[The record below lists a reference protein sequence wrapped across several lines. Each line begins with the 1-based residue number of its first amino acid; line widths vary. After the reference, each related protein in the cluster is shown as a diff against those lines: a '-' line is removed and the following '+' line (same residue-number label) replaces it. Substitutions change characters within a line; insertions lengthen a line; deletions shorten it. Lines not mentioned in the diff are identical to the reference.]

1 MRIVKHKNI
10 DLTVEAI
17 VEAVNT
23 HKTPEDVAINVVGD
37 DEIIVEPIDCCSL
50 FGDGD
55 DYETIFYE
63 E

>member
-23 HKTPEDVAINVVGD
+23 HKIPEDVAINVV
-37 DEIIVEPIDCCSL
+37 
-50 FGDGD
+50 GDGD